1 MAPPITMPAMI
12 QARLWEPEAHSV
24 TAFTTAI
31 APAATWL
38 PRTAVRGDASCFSPK
53 MNRQAQ
59 AR

>member
-1 MAPPITMPAMI
+1 MPAMI
-12 QARLWEPEAHSV
+12 QARLWEPESHSV
-24 TAFTTAI
+24 TAITTPI

-38 PRTAVRGDASCFSPK
+38 PRTAVRGDDSCFSPK